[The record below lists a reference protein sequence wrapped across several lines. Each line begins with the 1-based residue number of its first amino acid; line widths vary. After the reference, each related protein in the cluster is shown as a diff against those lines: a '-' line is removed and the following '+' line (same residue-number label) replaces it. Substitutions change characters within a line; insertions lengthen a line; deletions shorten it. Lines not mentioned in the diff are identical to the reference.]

1 MKLWAEFRISKPNKK
16 PLFTILQNSS
26 YMLSIER
33 KNDDTKNGIIFLLLF
48 LWFYIELLLIFVR
61 NLGFFSITCVD
72 DMGKAC
78 TNRYSMPL
86 RVIIVAETQI
96 KQHELLKWERM
107 NLLWFARIKVH
118 QIKTNAIFAV
128 ISSQFWKEF
137 DTKLKPAILE
147 MSLESTWYRFS
158 IWSFHL

>member
-1 MKLWAEFRISKPNKK
+1 MYVVDWTEKSRHKKWNYSFYCYFCDSTLKL
-16 PLFTILQNSS
+16 LVL
-26 YMLSIER
+26 
-33 KNDDTKNGIIFLLLF
+33 
-48 LWFYIELLLIFVR
+48 FVR
-61 NLGFFSITCVD
+61 NLGFISITCVD

-107 NLLWFARIKVH
+107 NLLGFAKIKVR
-118 QIKTNAIFAV
+118 QIKTNANLAV
-128 ISSQFWKEF
+128 ISLQFWKKI
-137 DTKLKPAILE
+137 DTKLKPAILG
-147 MSLESTWYRFS
+147 MSLESAWYRFS